1 MNKNLSKIVPLKI
14 ENLLSK
20 NIFFMHIPK
29 CGGTT
34 IDHIFSRY
42 AFASKKI
49 DFLRITK
56 GDKKEVN
63 ILENIEKVI
72 NESSKPFYL
81 SGHLNEDFFN
91 NLNKPI
97 LKATIIRNP
106 IDRIISR
113 YKFFIYK
120 KNLGHPEK
128 YSLEKF
134 LNENKQHYQDNM
146 VVRMLSNNKNRLNE
160 ITENDYENA
169 MNNILSFDLV
179 FDFSEWKLF
188 TNILTSFFD
197 FPTIFYKNYQEHNY
211 NFDFFYQKND
221 LKLIN
226 KFDYFDK
233 IFYEKLFKEKK
244 FYSRLNFKEKNT
256 RTNLALLVDDN
267 KLNYNKEYLRQ
278 II

>member
-1 MNKNLSKIVPLKI
+1 MNNNLSKITPLQI
-14 ENLLSK
+14 RNLLSK
-20 NIFFMHIPK
+20 NIFFIHIPK

-56 GDKKEVN
+56 GDIKDINV
-63 ILENIEKVI
+63 LRNIEKTI
-72 NESSKPFYL
+72 NESPKPLYL

-91 NLNKPI
+91 KINKPI

-106 IDRIISR
+106 IDRVISR

-120 KNLGHPEK
+120 KNLGNPQK

-134 LNENKQHYQDNM
+134 LNENKKYYQDNM
-146 VVRMLSNNKNRLNE
+146 VVRMLSNNKNTKNE
-160 ITENDYENA
+160 ITENDYQIA
-169 MNNILSFDLV
+169 MKNILSFDLV

-197 FPTIFYKNYQEHNY
+197 FPTIFYKNYQEHKY
-211 NFDFFYQKND
+211 KFDLLLSEND
-221 LKLIN
+221 QKLIY
-226 KFDYFDK
+226 KFDHFDK
-233 IFYEKLFKEKK
+233 LFYEKLFKEKK
-244 FYSRLNFKEKNT
+244 FHTKLNFKEKNT
-256 RTNLALLVDDN
+256 NDNFGLIVDDN
-267 KLNYNKEYLRQ
+267 QLNYNKEYLRQ
-278 II
+278 IR